1 MSTSLKAYIP
11 TLANYLRST
20 PAALYE
26 RQRALVSGGFL
37 TGGGRGPGAGVRASA
52 DSIALLLVAVLA
64 TDSLSDT
71 VPQMITFGAALPLDG
86 KCPFTQQ
93 AHFARALAEI
103 LGSLP
108 LSAKVEGAE
117 VGRTTGT
124 ASIYYLQ
131 RTRTMASLFE
141 ARAVKQ
147 KLVPLDV
154 RARLHGDVIK
164 AVARDVVAI
173 TGEKG

>member
-1 MSTSLKAYIP
+1 MSSLKAYIP
-11 TLANYLRST
+11 TLARYLGTT

-26 RQRALVSGGFL
+26 RQRALVTGGFL

-52 DSIALLLVAVLA
+52 NSVAILLVAVLA

-71 VPQMITFGAALPLDG
+71 VPQMITIGAAKHLDG

-93 AHFARALAEI
+93 MHFAMALAEI
-103 LGSLP
+103 LGSIT

-131 RTRTMASLFE
+131 RTRTRASLFE
-141 ARAVKQ
+141 ASTVKH
-147 KLVPLDV
+147 LVPLDV

-173 TGEKG
+173 TTGES